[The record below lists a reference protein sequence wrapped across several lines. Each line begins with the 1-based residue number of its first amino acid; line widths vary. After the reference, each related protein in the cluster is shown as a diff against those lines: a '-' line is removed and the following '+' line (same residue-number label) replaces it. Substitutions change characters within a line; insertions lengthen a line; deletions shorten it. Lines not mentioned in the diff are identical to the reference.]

1 MNKLS
6 SNELLDY
13 IIILNIIDNLYDNKE
28 LREKEYSYAAILQ
41 VGKIYGYRRLC
52 HFDGIAICIVMAR
65 VE

>member
-28 LREKEYSYAAILQ
+28 LSEKEYSYAKIILKQ
-41 VGKIYGYRRLC
+41 EFGIYYN
-52 HFDGIAICIVMAR
+52 
-65 VE
+65 